1 MEGSRLRLV
10 DCVVRLTDLEAV
22 VGLEFFPNLLGSYAN
37 GVDTGIS
44 LHKELA
50 DALTDDLRIHAN
62 KQKLLEDGKSHDE
75 NDTLPLLPGA
85 FSEDACLSKRRQRK
99 VKQVLRDNDP
109 PLFQHL
115 CKQNNA
121 CYKYHILSGHSE

>member
-1 MEGSRLRLV
+1 M
-10 DCVVRLTDLEAV
+10 EAV

-37 GVDTGIS
+37 GMDNDIS

-50 DALTDDLRIHAN
+50 DALTDDVRIHAN
-62 KQKLLEDGKSHDE
+62 KQQLLEDGKNHDE
-75 NDTLPLLPGA
+75 NGTRPLLPGA
-85 FSEDACLSKRRQRK
+85 FSEDAGLSKRRLRK

-109 PLFQHL
+109 PLFEHL

-121 CYKYHILSGHSE
+121 CYKYHILSGPSE